1 MKLQITLNQ
10 DEIIEAVVAYVHGQI
25 SVAPNQKIEVDLK
38 AGRGENGFTA
48 TLDIRSTGTALPAA
62 AVAKP
67 EVVNMVMGS
76 AVARTVDTVV
86 TKAAEPVAAPKE
98 DPKPAKTTKAS
109 SIFGKSPAA
118 AAPAPLVTEEPVGAL
133 PEAVATE
140 EATLPHQDPDNLA
153 TLPEDGMG
161 SELDDTPLQ
170 EDPPAA
176 TQPEAGVK
184 SSSIFKFA
192 KG

>member
-1 MKLQITLNQ
+1 MQITLNQ

-48 TLDIRSTGTALPAA
+48 TLDIRSTGTAIPAA
-62 AVAKP
+62 AAVTKP
-67 EVVNMVMGS
+67 V
-76 AVARTVDTVV
+76 VV
-86 TKAAEPVAAPKE
+86 TAEAANTPVVAPATAQAVSTPKE
-98 DPKPAKTTKAS
+98 EPKAVKTTKAS

-140 EATLPHQDPDNLA
+140 EVTLPHQDPDNLA
-153 TLPEDGMG
+153 TLPADGMG
-161 SELDDTPLQ
+161 SELDDPSLT